1 VNPGLRADS
10 LVGLGRSGGAAGR
23 CGRGSAGVRCG
34 GARRGGAE
42 RRGVAARVGGSRGVL
57 GGFKGEGRPGSRAGA
72 LKKET
77 GEVSGGDR
85 GFRCVRAARG
95 RG

>member
-1 VNPGLRADS
+1 MEQGLTGVESR
-10 LVGLGRSGGAAGR
+10 R
-23 CGRGSAGVRCG
+23 CSAPSRGKA
-34 GARRGGAE
+34 
-42 RRGVAARVGGSRGVL
+42 AARVVRRVGGWREQGVSVGL
-57 GGFKGEGRPGSRAGA
+57 KGRPGSRAGA